1 MNEVIRQLHERK
13 SVRVFTDRAISPE
26 DKSAILMAATQ
37 APTAGNQQMYT
48 IVDITDQGLKEQLAE
63 SCDHQPFIATAKMVL
78 IFCADYQKWY
88 DAFLSTGC
96 APRHP
101 AVGDLMLAVTD
112 AVIAAQNA
120 VVAAQSLGIGSCYI
134 GDIMENCELHRDML
148 NLPEYVF
155 PAAMLVFGYP
165 TEQQLRREK
174 PAHDDEHGHA
184 RQRDAEDVAD
194 EQAKA
199 AEAEK
204 RHAVEQAVQQERT
217 EIARLQEQSKA
228 AEAEKQHAVESALQE
243 QQGKTMRLQAR
254 FSEELAKSREQIL
267 LLQEQAKAAEAEK
280 RHAVESA
287 VQEQQKTIIGLQAD
301 LQHEKDSR
309 AAHERDLAEQHQREL

>member
-13 SVRVFTDRAISPE
+13 SVRVFTDRPISPE
-26 DKSAILMAATQ
+26 DKSAILTAATQ

-48 IVDITDQGLKEQLAE
+48 ILDITDQGLKEQLAE

-78 IFCADYQKWY
+78 IFCADYQKWH

-165 TEQQLRREK
+165 TEQQLHREK
-174 PAHDDEHGHA
+174 PARVAMEHVVHENGY
-184 RQRDAEDVAD
+184 RRMDNAELEAMFTPRTGPKGY
-194 EQAKA
+194 ESWMQAFCNRKYN
-199 AEAEK
+199 
-204 RHAVEQAVQQERT
+204 
-217 EIARLQEQSKA
+217 SD
-228 AEAEKQHAVESALQE
+228 
-243 QQGKTMRLQAR
+243 
-254 FSEELAKSREQIL
+254 FSREMSRSV
-267 LLQEQAKAAEAEK
+267 AEYLK
-280 RHAVESA
+280 SF
-287 VQEQQKTIIGLQAD
+287 Q
-301 LQHEKDSR
+301 
-309 AAHERDLAEQHQREL
+309 